1 MQFIDANRSNGRT
14 SHPERDTASSLPLSE
29 DFLLTTSFSR
39 RLFHE
44 YARDLPVVDY
54 HNHLD
59 TRVLKENRPFANLAR
74 LWVTND
80 PYKHRAMRIAGVP
93 EAEIT
98 GPAEDRVKF
107 DRWAATVPLT
117 LGNPL
122 HPWTRLEL
130 ARFFDLHDPL
140 NAAKADGIWD
150 AANAQLTKPT
160 HAPRAFLERA
170 RVAIACTSD
179 PLLADLADH
188 AALAAGHTGGPRIL
202 PSVRPDDL
210 LAFDSPDYPAWLEK
224 LSTTT
229 GISVSDYDSLWAAL
243 SARLDAFE
251 AAGCRLAD
259 HALDAF
265 IYSETS
271 DEKAAVLFALR
282 LGGKALEPIELI
294 RLRSAL
300 LRRLGADYARRNW
313 TLQLHLGAQRLTSS
327 RLRRLAGPA
336 GGYACP
342 GSPGDIASLCGLL
355 DGIETAAGRLPR
367 TILFPLNPA
376 DYDALAVM
384 TGSYSADGVAGLVQ
398 LGPAWWFNDHD
409 HGIRRHIDALSR
421 HGLLATWV
429 GMTTDSRSLL
439 SMVRHEY
446 FRRVLCEWLGQQAA
460 AGSMPDRAEEL
471 APLILAI
478 CHDNAAALFN

>member
-1 MQFIDANRSNGRT
+1 MQS
-14 SHPERDTASSLPLSE
+14 PDTHASPLPE
-29 DFLLTTSFSR
+29 DFLLTTPLGR

-44 YARDLPVVDY
+44 HARDLPIIDY

-59 TRVLKENRPFANLAR
+59 AHALRENRPFANLAR
-74 LWVTND
+74 LWVVSD

-98 GPAEDRVKF
+98 GSALDRLKF

-122 HPWTRLEL
+122 CPWTRLEL

-140 NAAKADGIWD
+140 NPATADGIWN
-150 AANAQLTKPT
+150 AANAQLARGT

-170 RVAIACTSD
+170 RVEIACTSD
-179 PLLADLADH
+179 PLLADLSDH
-188 AALAAGHTGGPRIL
+188 VALAAGPVRRPRIL

-210 LAFDSPDYPAWLEK
+210 LVFDSPDYPAWLEK
-224 LSTTT
+224 LSAATNVA
-229 GISVSDYDSLWAAL
+229 IRDYDTLWAAL
-243 SARLDAFE
+243 SARLDAFD

-265 IYSETS
+265 SYLETG
-271 DEKAAVLFALR
+271 DTTAASLFALL
-282 LGGKALEPIELI
+282 LGGKALDPIGLV

-313 TLQLHLGAQRLTSS
+313 TLQLHLGAQRRTSS

-342 GSPGDIASLCGLL
+342 GSPTDIASLCGLL

-409 HGIRRHIDALSR
+409 HGIRRHLDALSR
-421 HGLLATWV
+421 HGLLATWI

-446 FRRVLCEWLGQQAA
+446 FRRVLCEWLGGQAA
-460 AGSMPDRAEEL
+460 AGHMPDRVEEL
-471 APLILAI
+471 APLIRAI
-478 CHDNAAALFN
+478 CHDNAATLFN